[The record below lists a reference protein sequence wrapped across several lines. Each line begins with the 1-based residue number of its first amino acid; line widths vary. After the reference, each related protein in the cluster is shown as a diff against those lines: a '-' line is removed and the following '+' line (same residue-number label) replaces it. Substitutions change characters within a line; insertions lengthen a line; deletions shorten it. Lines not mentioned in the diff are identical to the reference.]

1 MRQIKQIRDLN
12 EMDDSQIRKLTTLAR
27 AGLFDPKKLNFI
39 KRALDKDVNKMTP
52 ADKKALIELLDS
64 LMAEVLGSSQVYA
77 KVKQEV
83 MHESK
88 DYLSKYDPR
97 FDKNYPS
104 DRELPQIIILKR
116 KAIRVYPDSQKV
128 GLYYSQ
134 ALDKYVSIPFGPG
147 IPVVNEET
155 ELNELSKGTY
165 ASAAW
170 KATQKAQKLSKAADD
185 EKDEEKKKKITAL
198 QTRAKNLASKASEK
212 IKKIETGE
220 REEVKKKAD
229 AEKEAKGKIKRLEV
243 NPVVGGAALA
253 GVAAGK
259 AIVKAV
265 DKFRAKRAEKKAAQ
279 TKASEKSPEPK
290 KDEAPKTSMS
300 TSGKV
305 SGKFATAQTASPSKI
320 TIRPKVQPK
329 AEPKTEP
336 SKSTSNDPP
345 DDSGLAA
352 ASKLSS
358 KTKTA
363 TYQSHSAQTIPNIKH
378 GAPIK
383 AGGVFLPPSHPS
395 RSTSAQPNVKP
406 KALKATLLKKMD
418 EKRQE
423 KIDEAVPLV
432 PLAIGAARIAAP
444 AIGRALA
451 TGARGI
457 GRGLWKGTKAVGRT
471 AGKAIGAVA
480 TAGSDKDSSGS
491 SSGSDSD
498 EPKLLKP
505 AEFGALKVSTNKPKG
520 DGINTALKARDTSL
534 NRKVSQ
540 AAISESK
547 MIKTLR
553 SINEETALDIA
564 GNKITIN
571 STIAEKIIGLYES
584 LNDDNKKKMNNMLN
598 ENNVDS
604 FKKIISFAVGQA

>member
-1 MRQIKQIRDLN
+1 MREIKQIRQLN
-12 EMDDSQIRKLTTLAR
+12 EMDDSQIRKLTALAR

-134 ALDKYVSIPFGPG
+134 ALDKYVSIPFGNG

-155 ELNELSKGTY
+155 ELNELSQAKKT
-165 ASAAW
+165 ATFLARRAQADSDEDNHVAA
-170 KATQKAQKLSKAADD
+170 LKAAKTLKHI
-185 EKDEEKKKKITAL
+185 EKVHGKTAS
-198 QTRAKNLASKASEK
+198 TAISDVADSR
-212 IKKIETGE
+212 
-220 REEVKKKAD
+220 KKKAD
-229 AEKEAKGKIKRLEV
+229 SEKEAKRKIKSMEV
-243 NPVVGGAALA
+243 NPIVGGAALA
-253 GVAAGK
+253 GVAIGK
-259 AIVKAV
+259 AI
-265 DKFRAKRAEKKAAQ
+265 DRFRAKRAEKKAAQ
-279 TKASEKSPEPK
+279 TKTPEPK
-290 KDEAPKTSMS
+290 KDEAPKSSMS

-305 SGKFATAQTASPSKI
+305 SGKFASTQTASPSKI

-336 SKSTSNDPP
+336 SKSSSDQP

-378 GAPIK
+378 GAPRK
-383 AGGVFLPPSHPS
+383 AGGAFLIPSHPS
-395 RSTSAQPNVKP
+395 KKSSMQPEVKT
-406 KALKATLLKKMD
+406 KAIKASLLKKMD

-423 KIDEAVPLV
+423 KLDEVAPLV
-432 PLAIGAARIAAP
+432 PLALGAARVAAP
-444 AIGRALA
+444 VIGRALA
-451 TGARGI
+451 TGAKA
-457 GRGLWKGTKAVGRT
+457 LWKGTKAVGRT
-471 AGKAIGAVA
+471 AGKVGGAAVGA
-480 TAGSDKDSSGS
+480 AAGLGGGSEDSSSSSSGS
-491 SSGSDSD
+491 SD
-498 EPKLLKP
+498 EPKVLKP
-505 AEFGALKVSTNKPKG
+505 AEFSMKASTSKPESG
-520 DGINTALKARDTSL
+520 SINTALKSRDTSL
-534 NRKVSQ
+534 SRKVSQ
-540 AAISESK
+540 AALKESK
-547 MIKTLR
+547 IIKTLKN
-553 SINEETALDIA
+553 INEDTELEIA

-571 STIAEKIIGLYES
+571 NTIAEKIVSLYES
-584 LNDDNKKKMNNMLN
+584 LNGNNKKKMNTMLN
-598 ENNVDS
+598 ESVES
-604 FKKIISFAVGQA
+604 FKKVIEFAVRQ